1 MKEGFPLKLKRMIL
15 ALVLMA
21 ALLLSCGA
29 TAFADPSPFSLAL
42 LIGDKTV
49 TVRAMLNEYPGNY
62 YISLTDLSAGLDGT
76 RCAFRF
82 AYQNTP
88 ADGEFFT
95 VNTRQSSGAWSGAGN
110 ATEKPWISSF
120 VPFRNRI
127 FVDGPEHRYYTY
139 RDGLDLYMSLTDI
152 QLMLNITAEFTEEG
166 IRLYPDRPFRADLEE
181 LDRAGY
187 FDAFSAVLVA
197 DADTGDILFSRNAG
211 DPVPIASI
219 SKLMTYLLL
228 AEGIQRGEISV
239 YDSVGV
245 SEKAAA
251 LSRGVDAMVTLY
263 TDQRYP
269 YQDMLGAM
277 LLASSNECALALAEH
292 LCGSEEAFVARMNER
307 ARELGLKTAHFYNP
321 NGLPVYLQQ
330 AVSTKVQNCMS
341 AEDLFSLCSLLIRE
355 HPELLNITRERY
367 GSMPSLKYVTANSN
381 AVVFNLPGCNG
392 LKTGSTNK
400 AGSCLAASLPVTVNG
415 ETHTAVAIVLG
426 SETAYGRNQA
436 AEILLRAARDTW
448 QEQGAFSPAKPTP
461 TPGAASAPSASPIP
475 TGKAG

>member
-1 MKEGFPLKLKRMIL
+1 MIL
-15 ALVLMA
+15 VLALTA

-29 TAFADPSPFSLAL
+29 AAFADPSAFSLPL
-42 LIGDKTV
+42 LIGEKTV

-82 AYQNTP
+82 EYQNTP

-95 VNTRQSSGAWSGAGN
+95 VNTRQSSGAWSGAGT
-110 ATEKPWISSF
+110 ATEDPWISSF

-139 RDGLDLYMSLTDI
+139 REGRDLYMSLTDI
-152 QLMLNITAEFTEEG
+152 QLMLDITAEFTEEG

-181 LDRAGY
+181 LDREGY

-228 AEGIQRGEISV
+228 AEGIQRGEISS

-292 LCGSEEAFVARMNER
+292 LDGSEALFVEHMNLK
-307 ARELGLKTAHFYNP
+307 ARELGMESAHFYNP
-321 NGLPVYLQQ
+321 HGLPGYLPG
-330 AVSTKVQNCMS
+330 AITNKAQNVMS
-341 AEDLFSLCSLLIRE
+341 ARDLFLLCQILLRDY
-355 HPELLNITRERY
+355 PEITEITRQQF
-367 GSMPSLKYVTANSN
+367 GSMPSLKYITANSN
-381 AVVFNLPGCNG
+381 ALVFNLEGCSG

-400 AGSCLAASLPVTVNG
+400 AGSCLVATLPVTVGG

-426 SETAYGRNQA
+426 SEGPDNRNQA
-436 AEILLRAARDTW
+436 AEILLRYARDTW
-448 QEQGAFSPAKPTP
+448 EERGFLWQEDFEELELP
-461 TPGAASAPSASPIP
+461 TPGISLPWHK
-475 TGKAG
+475 GD